1 MRGNGERGRG
11 PSMDRKQERRIEA
24 AGRDEDLGWKGGG
37 RGRARVVASLRIL
50 LNKLMIIQ

>member
-24 AGRDEDLGWKGGG
+24 ADRDEDLSWKGEGEAEPG
-37 RGRARVVASLRIL
+37 LLPCVAKNSF
-50 LNKLMIIQ
+50 K